1 MMRQTSCS
9 TYILLC
15 LTVTVGG
22 PTGEESLT
30 GKKTSARRGGLHVTN
45 TKFTNY
51 AINSLTQSDPI
62 HSTRHI
68 SARLVLRTSAPPL
81 LRTSAPPLLLVP
93 PRELDTPAEPTLE
106 PPIWGEHEPR
116 RELETE
122 NLAESLEE
130 LAPARELAA
139 EPAGEAVRSGGVV
152 CGAAVCGGGQR
163 SAVTY
168 IVETGVVRRSGR

>member
-68 SARLVLRTSAPPL
+68 SLVWSSARPHPRSSARPL
-81 LRTSAPPLLLVP
+81 LRYCWFPHVNSIPPPNPPWNRPFGGNTNPGGNLRPRTSPSRWRSSLPPENSRPNP
-93 PRELDTPAEPTLE
+93 PE
-106 PPIWGEHEPR
+106 R
-116 RELETE
+116 RCDR
-122 NLAESLEE
+122 AVSY
-130 LAPARELAA
+130 
-139 EPAGEAVRSGGVV
+139 AVRRSAGVV
-152 CGAAVCGGGQR
+152 SGQR
-163 SAVTY
+163 SPT
-168 IVETGVVRRSGR
+168 